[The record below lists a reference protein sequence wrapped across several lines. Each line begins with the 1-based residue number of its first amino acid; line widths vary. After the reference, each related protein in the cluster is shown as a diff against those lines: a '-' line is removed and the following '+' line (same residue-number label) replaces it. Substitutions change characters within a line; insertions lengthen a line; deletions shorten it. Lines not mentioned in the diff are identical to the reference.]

1 MVTWARILF
10 GGWLLSTSILFLINY
25 RALLPPEINRLIKQ
39 GYLLHVAGFFMGSVL
54 AWFAF
59 TRGSM
64 VKTVSVCAGLF
75 ALGGVLETCQLL
87 VSYRHFSFKDIL
99 ANGLG
104 IGAFL
109 ICRTVLEYVSGER
122 EGVGVKECIIGRST
136 DDGGLKT
143 EGWG

>member
-1 MVTWARILF
+1 MWARILF

-64 VKTVSVCAGLF
+64 VKTVTVCAGLF

-87 VSYRHFSFKDIL
+87 VSYRHLSFKDLL

-104 IGAFL
+104 IGIFL
-109 ICRTVLEYVSGER
+109 ICRQFLSSMGALR
-122 EGVGVKECIIGRST
+122 
-136 DDGGLKT
+136 
-143 EGWG
+143 